1 MIEAVAVDLGGV
13 AAAFHP
19 ERRLRALAERSG
31 IAPAVIHE
39 RLFTSGLDAR
49 AERGEIPFDALA
61 EQICA
66 ALEGRLET
74 SEIIDC
80 WASAFEPLEAVLVS
94 VASIRVATVLLTNN
108 GPVINACLDGPLSA
122 IAVEFDRVVCSWQL
136 GACKPERT
144 AFDRAAVLLGRRGVP
159 VLGADDGPL
168 VRAPRRGR
176 PRTSIVAVDFPRP
189 EASRCADAGIEVG
202 EWTAA
207 ANASAPLQPARA
219 LRPTR
224 AEDILLPDD
233 DDVRNVN
240 AARTAGWQSARVST
254 PTDVEHALERWE
266 VERWEVECDPTGSA
280 PD

>member
-1 MIEAVAVDLGGV
+1 M
-13 AAAFHP
+13 
-19 ERRLRALAERSG
+19 
-31 IAPAVIHE
+31 
-39 RLFTSGLDAR
+39 
-49 AERGEIPFDALA
+49 
-61 EQICA
+61 
-66 ALEGRLET
+66 
-74 SEIIDC
+74 
-80 WASAFEPLEAVLVS
+80 LVS

-122 IAVEFDRVVCSWQL
+122 IAVEFDHVICSWQI

-144 AFDRAAVLLGRRGVP
+144 AFDRAAVLLGRRRVH
-159 VLGADDGPL
+159 VVGAGGGPL
-168 VRAPRRGR
+168 VRAPWRGR
-176 PRTSIVAVDFPRP
+176 PRTSIVAIDFPRP

-207 ANASAPLQPARA
+207 ANASARLEPARA
-219 LRPTR
+219 RRPR
-224 AEDILLPDD
+224 RPEDILLLD

-266 VERWEVECDPTGSA
+266 VERREVECDPTGSA

>member
-122 IAVEFDRVVCSWQL
+122 IAVEFDRVICSWQL

-176 PRTSIVAVDFPRP
+176 TRTSAGTSAHLDSGSRFPPPRSI
-189 EASRCADAGIEVG
+189 EVRGRWDRGGRMDRRRERQRASAASAGAATDASRGH
-202 EWTAA
+202 
-207 ANASAPLQPARA
+207 PPAR
-219 LRPTR
+219 RRRR
-224 AEDILLPDD
+224 AE
-233 DDVRNVN
+233 RQC
-240 AARTAGWQSARVST
+240 RTNGRLA
-254 PTDVEHALERWE
+254 ERP
-266 VERWEVECDPTGSA
+266 RLDA
-280 PD
+280 D